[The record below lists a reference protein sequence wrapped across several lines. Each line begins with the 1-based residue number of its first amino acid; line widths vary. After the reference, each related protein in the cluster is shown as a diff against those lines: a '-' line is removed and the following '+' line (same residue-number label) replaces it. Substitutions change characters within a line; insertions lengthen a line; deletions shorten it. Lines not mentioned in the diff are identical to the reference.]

1 MIRSIVL
8 LFLFIQS
15 SCATGPAQKDLLSN
29 GRAANVRSPANEI
42 FEYRGVDIT
51 PLVNFARQHTF
62 TLHRSFTAYNWSL
75 RPDFQSQIPANG
87 TIAIEFAR
95 SFAEVYWIKQF
106 TERDNASTF
115 GAGFYLASDPVV
127 SRGFGGKPRNP
138 PAWVL
143 TSIDFPVGLRVFD
156 WSGYDTDANSEQV
169 NSIMAVMKNL
179 GCNPGY
185 ASKFPEILMA
195 PKGQS
200 SSNMCVEAFKGLFTE
215 LNPIEVFAYHYE
227 SSDFPA
233 CVSAEHSALRSES
246 FVVTSGAWLKPE
258 FVKVFNHNTSADLLD
273 RHLIQNMHTFW
284 TRQEEEIRAKKG
296 DPPPRQLEQYWADT
310 PFESAINVEELNAF
324 QREHIFA
331 CDGNPPYSK

>member
-8 LFLFIQS
+8 LFIFIQS

-115 GAGFYLASDPVV
+115 GAGFYLASDPVEANREIHL
-127 SRGFGGKPRNP
+127 RGC
-138 PAWVL
+138 
-143 TSIDFPVGLRVFD
+143 S
-156 WSGYDTDANSEQV
+156 
-169 NSIMAVMKNL
+169 
-179 GCNPGY
+179 
-185 ASKFPEILMA
+185 
-195 PKGQS
+195 
-200 SSNMCVEAFKGLFTE
+200 
-215 LNPIEVFAYHYE
+215 
-227 SSDFPA
+227 
-233 CVSAEHSALRSES
+233 LRS
-246 FVVTSGAWLKPE
+246 
-258 FVKVFNHNTSADLLD
+258 
-273 RHLIQNMHTFW
+273 TFPW
-284 TRQEEEIRAKKG
+284 
-296 DPPPRQLEQYWADT
+296 D
-310 PFESAINVEELNAF
+310 
-324 QREHIFA
+324 
-331 CDGNPPYSK
+331 